1 MKKTQ
6 EEFTLRQFMVERYY
20 EYHHYINISP
30 PDIDFHQHPFYEIFV
45 FLSGNA
51 SYVIEGRTYK
61 LRPGDILLTS
71 NEDIHRPEVY
81 TGKPYE
87 RFVIWLSSDFF
98 DYIKD
103 FGDDLSACFTDASS
117 KDYRLIRPS
126 EHRFTKMKRLIDQLD
141 RLRED
146 SNMGSKALTHARI
159 IEFLVQIS
167 RAYYDTADMVVSI
180 SEDISE
186 DNRINQIVT
195 YINEHLSEELSLDQI
210 ADAFYLSKFYLS
222 KRFKQYTGL
231 SIYQYI
237 MKKRLTV
244 ARNMLSEGVPVIEA
258 CNQCGFGDY
267 SNFLKA
273 FKREFTC
280 TPTSYMKQMQ

>member
-1 MKKTQ
+1 
-6 EEFTLRQFMVERYY
+6 
-20 EYHHYINISP
+20 
-30 PDIDFHQHPFYEIFV
+30 
-45 FLSGNA
+45 
-51 SYVIEGRTYK
+51 
-61 LRPGDILLTS
+61 
-71 NEDIHRPEVY
+71 
-81 TGKPYE
+81 
-87 RFVIWLSSDFF
+87 
-98 DYIKD
+98 
-103 FGDDLSACFTDASS
+103 
-117 KDYRLIRPS
+117 
-126 EHRFTKMKRLIDQLD
+126 
-141 RLRED
+141 
-146 SNMGSKALTHARI
+146 MGSKALTHARI